1 MTAAVVAW
9 GGAMQLYSRRSER
22 PHASQVASG
31 RRWSRNARFLRR
43 SFLAPLPA
51 QPQRLFAF
59 PV

>member
-1 MTAAVVAW
+1 
-9 GGAMQLYSRRSER
+9 MQLYSRRSER